1 MERWRK
7 QLEKTLGEVN
17 EEISVLKDAKEACER
32 AYEAKALP
40 HDVTTECLSI
50 REVRRQ
56 FEVVRDPVEHSL
68 NDENLLEEKCRSIL
82 KTKCEDAYDKLS
94 ILEDIRQK
102 LEIDLQD
109 KTEALRIDIDQLELT
124 ERSTGLS
131 HKPDPTRVP
140 NGSVQPEAW
149 HDHSAQNKAEAERE
163 MAKSQRLRENIFHAI
178 EQTTNDLKVQIDAT
192 NFEFRKRIYEMR
204 RAKEELEYQMR
215 KVYTFENV
223 YVFMK

>member
-17 EEISVLKDAKEACER
+17 AEISVLKDAKEACER

-40 HDVTTECLSI
+40 HDVTTENLSI

-68 NDENLLEEKCRSIL
+68 NDENLLIEKCRSIL
-82 KTKCEDAYDKLS
+82 KNKCEDAYDKLS

-124 ERSTGLS
+124 ERSTALS
-131 HKPDPTRVP
+131 HKPDPTRV
-140 NGSVQPEAW
+140 S
-149 HDHSAQNKAEAERE
+149 KKRE
-163 MAKSQRLRENIFHAI
+163 IHKN
-178 EQTTNDLKVQIDAT
+178 T
-192 NFEFRKRIYEMR
+192 RIYDHVCCKIGKILNCFFGVSG
-204 RAKEELEYQMR
+204 AKWQCS
-215 KVYTFENV
+215 T
-223 YVFMK
+223 

>member
-1 MERWRK
+1 MKLFHDFFSRAADVERWRK

-17 EEISVLKDAKEACER
+17 AEISVLKDAKEACER

-40 HDVTTECLSI
+40 HDVTTENLSI

-68 NDENLLEEKCRSIL
+68 NDENLLIEKCRSIL
-82 KTKCEDAYDKLS
+82 KNKCEDAYDKLS

-124 ERSTGLS
+124 ERSTALS
-131 HKPDPTRVP
+131 HKPDPTRV
-140 NGSVQPEAW
+140 S
-149 HDHSAQNKAEAERE
+149 K
-163 MAKSQRLRENIFHAI
+163 K
-178 EQTTNDLKVQIDAT
+178 
-192 NFEFRKRIYEMR
+192 KR
-204 RAKEELEYQMR
+204 
-215 KVYTFENV
+215 NP
-223 YVFMK
+223 

>member
-1 MERWRK
+1 MTIHRAQDVERWRK
-7 QLEKTLGEVN
+7 QLEKTLAEVN
-17 EEISVLKDAKEACER
+17 AEISVLKDAKESCER
-32 AYEAKALP
+32 AFEAKALP

-68 NDENLLEEKCRSIL
+68 NDENLLEEKCRHIL

-102 LEIDLQD
+102 LETDLQD

-131 HKPDPTRVP
+131 HKPDPTRVSDLP
-140 NGSVQPEAW
+140 HLFSSFTLPLLL
-149 HDHSAQNKAEAERE
+149 HSRSSGLPLSYAPAFLVSR
-163 MAKSQRLRENIFHAI
+163 
-178 EQTTNDLKVQIDAT
+178 
-192 NFEFRKRIYEMR
+192 
-204 RAKEELEYQMR
+204 
-215 KVYTFENV
+215 
-223 YVFMK
+223 